1 MTGRAWRCSV
11 HYAGHCGGNVVYA
24 GHTTNPGRCC
34 CGAVVAPVT
43 GDPPTHVPGEEQ
55 AATVT
60 DNPSSLL
67 GIPGDDQLTI
77 EDTP

>member
-1 MTGRAWRCSV
+1 VAVFGALRRALR
-11 HYAGHCGGNVVYA
+11 
-24 GHTTNPGRCC
+24 RERRLR
-34 CGAVVAPVT
+34 GA
-43 GDPPTHVPGEEQ
+43 HVPGEEQ

-77 EDTP
+77 DDDL

>member
-34 CGAVVAPVT
+34 CGAVVAVLL
-43 GDPPTHVPGEEQ
+43 GDPPTHVPDEEQ
-55 AATVT
+55 AATEP
-60 DNPSSLL
+60 DGPSSLL

-77 EDTP
+77 DDP